1 MKSVLITGAAQGI
14 GAATARTMA
23 HRGWRVLLAD
33 LHLDKARAVAEELQA
48 SSPVEGG
55 HQAIAVDVSS
65 ADSVLAAVEA
75 VHAHGDGLNGLVN
88 CAGILTRQPA
98 EDTDL
103 PKWQAVLDTHLN
115 GAMLMSRELFPLLKA
130 AKGSIVNIAS
140 VGSTLGLPGR
150 LAYTVAKSG
159 ILGMTRTLAVEWGHH
174 GLRVNAVAPGY
185 VDTEMIRS
193 GFREGTLNEA
203 ELLRRTPLGRLAQA
217 DDIASAIAFLL
228 GHDARFVHGVTLKVD
243 GGITID
249 GSFN

>member
-1 MKSVLITGAAQGI
+1 
-14 GAATARTMA
+14 
-23 HRGWRVLLAD
+23 
-33 LHLDKARAVAEELQA
+33 
-48 SSPVEGG
+48 
-55 HQAIAVDVSS
+55 
-65 ADSVLAAVEA
+65 
-75 VHAHGDGLNGLVN
+75 
-88 CAGILTRQPA
+88 
-98 EDTDL
+98 
-103 PKWQAVLDTHLN
+103 
-115 GAMLMSRELFPLLKA
+115 MSRELFPLLKA
-130 AKGSIVNIAS
+130 AQGSIVNIAS

-159 ILGMTRTLAVEWGHH
+159 ILGMTRTLAVEWGQH

-228 GHDARFVHGVTLKVD
+228 GHDSRFVHGVALKVD

>member
-23 HRGWRVLLAD
+23 QRGWRVLLAD
-33 LHLDKARAVAEELQA
+33 LHLEKARAVAEELQTEWPA
-48 SSPVEGG
+48 DGG

-65 ADSVLAAVEA
+65 QDSVLAAVEA
-75 VHAHGDGLNGLVN
+75 VNGHGRDLHGLVN

-103 PKWQAVLDTHLN
+103 PSWQAVLDTHLN

-130 AKGSIVNIAS
+130 AQGSIVNIAS

-193 GFREGTLNEA
+193 GFREGTLSEA

-217 DDIASAIAFLL
+217 DDIAAAIAFLL
-228 GHDARFVHGVTLKVD
+228 GHDSRFVHGIALKVD

-249 GSFN
+249 GSFS